1 MRFEKGRS
9 GNPGGRPKGHGDIRE
24 LARRHTGAALATLVE
39 ICQNGRNE
47 GARIAAAT
55 AILDRG
61 WGKPMVYVPTL
72 SPKIELNFGF
82 TKKDRA
88 AVPPVPHAGTPLLT
102 VDTAPA
108 NPRAL
113 LPCRGDEALSGDRL

>member
-1 MRFEKGRS
+1 
-9 GNPGGRPKGHGDIRE
+9 
-24 LARRHTGAALATLVE
+24 
-39 ICQNGRNE
+39 
-47 GARIAAAT
+47 
-55 AILDRG
+55 
-61 WGKPMVYVPTL
+61 MVYVPTL

-88 AVPPVPHAGTPLLT
+88 AVPPVPHADTPLLT

-113 LPCRGDEALSGDRL
+113 LPCSGDEAPSGDPL